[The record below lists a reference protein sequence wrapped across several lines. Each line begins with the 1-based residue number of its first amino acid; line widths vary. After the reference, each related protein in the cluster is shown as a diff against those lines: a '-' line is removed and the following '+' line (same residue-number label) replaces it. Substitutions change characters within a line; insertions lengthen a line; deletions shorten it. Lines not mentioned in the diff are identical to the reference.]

1 MRPRAKKAIHG
12 AAVLL
17 LGFTQAIAQPRIGR
31 QQDPQSAA
39 GSTSIEKKGRQ
50 PMSFQS
56 LTPNLIVAD
65 MDRSAAFY
73 HNVLGFEQA
82 KTVPEKPPYVFVSV
96 QQGGVVIFLNA
107 AQPLKPGA
115 PVPLAGQPAA
125 GTNSMYIKLR
135 GVDELAAR
143 VEKHGIKPVI
153 AMHKEFYGMKEF
165 AVLDPD
171 GYLIIFAEP
180 VE

>member
-1 MRPRAKKAIHG
+1 MSPKGKRAIYTM
-12 AAVLL
+12 AVLL
-17 LGFTQAIAQPRIGR
+17 LGFTPAVARPHLGR
-31 QQDPQSAA
+31 RHDPQSAA
-39 GSTSIEKKGRQ
+39 ASTSPEKGKQ
-50 PMSFQS
+50 TMSFQS

-65 MDRSAAFY
+65 MDRSLTFY
-73 HNVLGFEQA
+73 CNVLGFEQA
-82 KTVPEKPPYVFVSV
+82 KTVPERPPYVFVSLT
-96 QQGGVVIFLNA
+96 QGGIVIFLNA
-107 AQPLKPGA
+107 AQPLKSGA

-135 GVDELAAR
+135 GIDELAAR

-153 AMHKEFYGMKEF
+153 AMHKEFYGMREF